1 MTAYIQAVHGVGITL
16 VIPFSDDLSGI
27 DKAAFA
33 DNLTFFAEAR
43 AGLFY
48 PCGNTGEFTSRPSPT
63 EISFGLSKSG
73 RGVSHSKNSG
83 LGTDPPTMCLL

>member
-1 MTAYIQAVHGVGITL
+1 MTAFTQAVHGVGITP
-16 VIPFSDDLSGI
+16 VTPFSDYLSRI
-27 DKAAFA
+27 DEAAFA
-33 DNLTFFAEAR
+33 DNLTFLAEAR
-43 AGLFY
+43 AGLLH

-83 LGTDPPTMCLL
+83 LGTDLPTMCLL